1 MSRLIH
7 PRSLFEVPVAPRR
20 SSASE
25 PQGPG
30 GGIARRASVACQALL
45 AAAALALAACSAL
58 PDKPHR
64 SISYDFG
71 PGPLAPAV
79 TASAATAALPPIT
92 LADLDTS
99 ASRLE
104 GTALNYRLGYEEAQ
118 ALRPYATAR
127 WTQPPLQLFR
137 QRLRDALAEQR
148 TVLGTL
154 EAGNLAREGRSS
166 EVLRIS
172 LDEFSHYFASPTSS
186 SGLVRVRATLLS
198 LSPTGERVLGQ
209 RVFVVQ
215 RPAATADAAG
225 GAKALASASDEVI
238 ADMVRWVNS
247 RR

>member
-1 MSRLIH
+1 MT
-7 PRSLFEVPVAPRR
+7 
-20 SSASE
+20 
-25 PQGPG
+25 
-30 GGIARRASVACQALL
+30 
-45 AAAALALAACSAL
+45 ACSAL
-58 PDKPHR
+58 PDKPQR

-79 TASAATAALPPIT
+79 AAASTAALPPIT

-104 GTALNYRLGYEEAQ
+104 GTALNYRLGYEDAQ

-225 GAKALASASDEVI
+225 GAKALASAGDEVI

>member
-1 MSRLIH
+1 MH
-7 PRSLFEVPVAPRR
+7 RSLSLPRR
-20 SSASE
+20 
-25 PQGPG
+25 
-30 GGIARRASVACQALL
+30 ALL
-45 AAAALALAACSAL
+45 AAAVLVLTACSAL
-58 PDKPHR
+58 PDKPQR

-71 PGPLAPAV
+71 PGPLAPA
-79 TASAATAALPPIT
+79 AAVAPAAALPPIT
-92 LADLDTS
+92 LADLDTA

-104 GTALNYRLGYEEAQ
+104 GTALNYRLGYEDAQ
-118 ALRPYATAR
+118 ALRPYAAAR
-127 WTQPPLQLFR
+127 WTHPPLQLLR

-186 SGLVRVRATLLS
+186 SGLVRVRATLLA

-215 RPAATADAAG
+215 RPADAADAAG

-238 ADMVRWVNS
+238 ADMVRWVNGM

>member
-1 MSRLIH
+1 MHRPDPI
-7 PRSLFEVPVAPRR
+7 RSPAGR
-20 SSASE
+20 AT
-25 PQGPG
+25 
-30 GGIARRASVACQALL
+30 ARRALI
-45 AAAALALAACSAL
+45 AAVALALAACSAL
-58 PDKPHR
+58 PDKPQR
-64 SISYDFG
+64 STSYDFG
-71 PGPLAPAV
+71 PGPLAAAMPA
-79 TASAATAALPPIT
+79 APAAALLPIT

-104 GTALNYRLGYEEAQ
+104 GTALNYRLGYEDAQ
-118 ALRPYATAR
+118 ALRPYASAR

-137 QRLRDALAEQR
+137 QRLRDALAQQR

-154 EAGNLAREGRSS
+154 EAGNLARDGRSS

-172 LDEFSHYFASPTSS
+172 LDEFSHYFASPTAS
-186 SGLVRVRATLLS
+186 SGLVRVRATLLA

-225 GAKALASASDEVI
+225 GAAALASASDELI
-238 ADMVRWVNS
+238 GQMVRWVDGA